1 MQTTEDVFPIPG
13 DFFFFKYITVFK
25 EVCELLILFQEI
37 LSEKQN
43 LPLCEDSGILIYIHQ
58 INSPSKIFRR
68 LSEALILVAEVVIRR
83 CSVKKVFLEISH
95 NSQEKHLCQSLFF
108 NKVAGLR
115 TCFPV
120 NFAKFLRTPCLKNTS
135 WRLLLFVIQGNRS
148 LNSGRND
155 IASTETE
162 KTEIT

>member
-1 MQTTEDVFPIPG
+1 MIKNVTVSVWTDLQTFFKSVIISVKRYGKRYLQTTEDVFPIPG

-95 NSQEKHLCQSLFF
+95 KSQENTCAKVSSLI
-108 NKVAGLR
+108 KLQA
-115 TCFPV
+115 
-120 NFAKFLRTPCLKNTS
+120 
-135 WRLLLFVIQGNRS
+135 
-148 LNSGRND
+148 SGRVFLWILQN
-155 IASTETE
+155 S
-162 KTEIT
+162 